1 MPESAWD
8 AQAGFKLDAFGQHF
22 AEKIAPQLTAHAAEQ
37 VRRGSL
43 PQSADAYEA
52 KTSPA
57 FQVPQGV
64 EFRIDAND
72 PLWPQAKAW
81 AKEVGLSQEQF
92 EKAIDL
98 VAGRDLF
105 NQQQVK
111 NAVTREI
118 EKLGPTAPARVDA
131 IETFWKGLLG
141 EQAGKAMMTRI
152 FNAGDVQMH
161 EKIISKFATQGHAS
175 FSAAHREPG
184 GAPGRLSNEDYA
196 KLTPGEKFQYAR
208 QFDQSRVQKA
218 S

>member
-1 MPESAWD
+1 MLVRD
-8 AQAGFKLDAFGQHF
+8 
-22 AEKIAPQLTAHAAEQ
+22 AAEQ
-37 VRRGSL
+37 VRRGAL
-43 PQSADAYEA
+43 PQSPDAYEA

-64 EFRIDAND
+64 EFRVDAND

-81 AKEVGLSQEQF
+81 AKEAGLSQEQF
-92 EKAIDL
+92 EKAVDL

-105 NQQQVK
+105 NQQQIK
-111 NAVTREI
+111 TAVTREI

-141 EQAGKAMMTRI
+141 EQAGKAMMSRI

-161 EKIISKFATQGHAS
+161 EKIIGKFATQGHAS
-175 FSAAHREPG
+175 FSQSHREPG
-184 GAPGRLSNEDYA
+184 GAQGRLSDADYA
-196 KLTPGEKFQYAR
+196 KLTPGEKFNYAR
-208 QFDQSRVQKA
+208 QFNQSQVQKA